1 MDNQQIAN
9 TFQEI
14 GDLLEIDGANRFRVL
29 AYQNA
34 AENIRGLGHELK
46 EIWRDNPDELES
58 LPGIGEDLRLK
69 IEEMLNT
76 GVCQFHLKLL
86 KKYGRGLLD
95 VLAVRSIGP
104 KKAALFYHQLKIDS
118 LDKLKKAALSHQ
130 LCQLPRMGEKS
141 EAEILRAIE
150 EHAKYSHRMLL
161 SEALP
166 LAEQIVT
173 HLRRLK
179 EVAKV
184 EYAGS
189 LRRRRET
196 VGDLDILAAPRRPA
210 DAAAIIAHFQ
220 KFPLVKNVIAS
231 GPTKC
236 SVILE
241 SGAQSDLR
249 VVEKRS
255 FGAALHYFTGSKDHN
270 IEIRTHA
277 QKVGK
282 KINEYGIFD
291 LSEKD
296 KNGHPVEKFIV
307 GDTEEKFYRAVGLP
321 WIPPTL
327 RETRGEFQA
336 AMHGELPVPVELP
349 DLTTDL
355 NVNSSYGDGKSSIAE
370 LLRAAGAQGLSCL
383 AIADTFSSGELPTL
397 FDANKLRQQLD
408 EIDALNRQHG
418 NNGKNKKAPS
428 PTHPLLLKSLKLS
441 INTDGT
447 LDLSPA
453 DLLKRLDFLIVKI
466 NHSFN
471 LTEPRQTAR
480 LIKALSAHPKVKILS
495 CPNARL
501 LNEREGIAVNMTKI
515 IVHCANHKQYL
526 EINSQPNRLD
536 LTDTQIKLAIEKKAG
551 LCVNSDALDAQQLE
565 FLQYGV
571 WTAQRGWAEKK
582 HLLNTQPPLKLL
594 ESLLS

>member
-14 GDLLEIDGANRFRVL
+14 GDLLEIDGANHFRVL

-34 AENIRGLGHELK
+34 AENIRGLGRELI
-46 EIWRDNPDELES
+46 EIWRENPEELEN

-69 IEEMLNT
+69 IEEMLTT

-104 KKAALFYHQLKIDS
+104 KKAALFYHSLKIDS
-118 LDKLKKAALSHQ
+118 LDKLKQAALGHK

-141 EAEILRAIE
+141 ETEILRAIE

-166 LAEQIVT
+166 LAEKIVA
-173 HLRRLK
+173 HLQKLK
-179 EVAKV
+179 EVAQV
-184 EYAGS
+184 AYAGS
-189 LRRRRET
+189 LRRRKET
-196 VGDLDILAAPRRPA
+196 VGDLDILAAPHRPA
-210 DAAAIIAHFQ
+210 DASVIIAHFQ

-249 VVEKRS
+249 VVEERS

-270 IEIRTHA
+270 IEIRSHA

-282 KINEYGIFD
+282 KVNEYGIFD
-291 LSEKD
+291 VSGKD

-307 GDTEEKFYRAVGLP
+307 GDSEKNFYRAVGLP

-336 AMHGELPVPVELP
+336 AINGELPVPVELA
-349 DLTTDL
+349 DLTADL
-355 NVNSSYGDGKSSIAE
+355 NVNSPAGEGDSSLSE
-370 LLRAAGAQGLSCL
+370 LLQAARAHKLSCL
-383 AIADTFSSGELPTL
+383 AIADTFNSKELPTRFTATEL
-397 FDANKLRQQLD
+397 TRQLD
-408 EIDALNRQHG
+408 EIEELNQQSRPL
-418 NNGKNKKAPS
+418 KTPS
-428 PTHPLLLKSLKLS
+428 PGHPLLLKALKLS

-447 LDLSPA
+447 LDLPPTP
-453 DLLKRLDFLIVKI
+453 LLNRLDFIIVKI

-471 LTEPRQTAR
+471 LTGPRQTAR
-480 LIKALSAHPKVKILS
+480 LIKALSAHPKIKMLS
-495 CPNARL
+495 CPNSRL
-501 LNEREGIAVNMTKI
+501 LNEREAIAVNI
-515 IVHCANHKQYL
+515 NQVVEHCARHGQFL

-536 LTDTQIKLAIEKKAG
+536 LTDIQIKIAVEKKAG
-551 LCVNSDALDAQQLE
+551 LCINSDARSVKEFD

-582 HLLNTQPPLKLL
+582 NILNAQPPEKILRQLL
-594 ESLLS
+594 